1 MLIKKG
7 ENMMLRVIKTIT
19 QYAKAYFK
27 VSTLIVIT
35 GLIYSLGG
43 VIRLD
48 AIAQA
53 EIDHFISRATFEY
66 EEVRQL
72 TYGEEIRRYY
82 TVSRETFEL
91 EDPRDVFTS
100 ASRDTIGKTGD
111 VFVTRQSPFPSV
123 PIVHQWI
130 SFFFGGHAAILDEN
144 NRLYEATGLG
154 SSDTTIPEVILH
166 PGDEPHDYG
175 VTTAYSSNYWLNPYR
190 RSETDPSYPYYGR
203 YNRNEFLT
211 LRVKNTT
218 DEMRAGAVDF
228 ARRTYTGERLYNY
241 TFFLDMTYKF
251 YCTDLISRAYQDVL
265 IPENKQQLYSETLND
280 RFITS
285 VNDLIND
292 EETYISSY
300 VYIEGNIV
308 NIYYLEDVES

>member
-1 MLIKKG
+1 MF
-7 ENMMLRVIKTIT
+7 LRVIKTIT

-91 EDPRDVFTS
+91 EDQRDVFTN

-265 IPENKQQLYSETLND
+265 IPKDQQQNYSMVLND

-300 VYIEGNIV
+300 VYIEGNVV
-308 NIYYLEDVES
+308 NIYYLENVES